1 MDMEPNS
8 ADDDHAGSPMNEDA
22 EDSEENLSDED
33 NHGQE
38 GGDGFYEVDI
48 ADEQWNFAQ
57 VQEDEQHLSLAEIAE
72 AIEDTLGP
80 GMDLEMY
87 NLSNNSPFNFNDNCF
102 AYYDRRKCHHDRAG
116 SHQCS
121 RFQAKA
127 NV

>member
-22 EDSEENLSDED
+22 EDSKEDLSDED
-33 NHGQE
+33 DHGQE

-57 VQEDEQHLSLAEIAE
+57 MEEDEQHLSLAEIAE